1 MEAATGTNG
10 TIPTSDILVTMAAL
24 HETTVTRGATIVIR
38 ATTAISVNTIA
49 ITDLLTTVRIGTLP
63 IAMIDRIALS
73 MDEVETMVGIVR
85 MVLQLARTPSWDHHL
100 PFPLHQDTPLKLTD
114 SCL

>member
-10 TIPTSDILVTMAAL
+10 IIPTSDILVTMAAL

-38 ATTAISVNTIA
+38 VTTAINVNTIA
-49 ITDLLTTVRIGTLP
+49 ITGLLTTARIGTLP

-85 MVLQLARTPSWDHHL
+85 MVLRLARTPSWDHHL
-100 PFPLHQDTPLKLTD
+100 PFPLHHDTPLKLTD